1 MRSGTVRWLS
11 GLLVSVLSV
20 AAVSGLLVLLQT
32 WLLPLRVLYI
42 LAVVPVAIVWGT
54 GFAAL
59 TALLSAL
66 AYAYL
71 FIPPVH
77 TFKIADP
84 RDGIALGVFLVTA
97 VVVGGLAARL
107 RRAAVESGRLSEEQ
121 AALRRVATL
130 VARGAPPRE
139 VFSAVAHELAGAF
152 GASLTVLLRYEDDGT
167 ATIVGGW

>member
-11 GLLVSVLSV
+11 GLLVSVLLV
-20 AAVSGLLVLLQT
+20 AALSGLLVLLKT

-59 TALLSAL
+59 TAVLSAL

-84 RDGIALGVFLVTA
+84 RDGIALGVSWS
-97 VVVGGLAARL
+97 R
-107 RRAAVESGRLSEEQ
+107 RLSWE
-121 AALRRVATL
+121 
-130 VARGAPPRE
+130 
-139 VFSAVAHELAGAF
+139 
-152 GASLTVLLRYEDDGT
+152 
-167 ATIVGGW
+167 GWRPG